1 MTNELLARIDLFEKE
16 NKQLKE
22 KLSKIETLIINH
34 NCDTGDIYYKYNSR
48 FLKSELKQR
57 ILEIVYEEE
66 SGSNKAKDENK
77 ELKKQLEVGEEQYND
92 LIEEKEI
99 LQEQLS
105 IKTLQLEEL
114 KEQVNKGLYNIC
126 MPYTTGYNKATKDK
140 ETQQKE
146 FINYLEDLIKQN
158 ETVVEVSKYGL
169 PKNCS
174 KLLIDFY
181 KEILQKYKE
190 IIGDDK

>member
-1 MTNELLARIDLFEKE
+1 MSKTLSKMNLISVVQQLPKEDIETIQGYVEMIEKE
-16 NKQLKE
+16 NQ
-22 KLSKIETLIINH
+22 
-34 NCDTGDIYYKYNSR
+34 
-48 FLKSELKQR
+48 
-57 ILEIVYEEE
+57 
-66 SGSNKAKDENK
+66 
-77 ELKKQLEVGEEQYND
+77 ELKKQLEVGNKQYSD
-92 LIEEKEI
+92 LVEEKEI

-114 KEQVNKGLYNIC
+114 KSSKRDYTQENILE
-126 MPYTTGYNKATKDK
+126 MKMFKLQ
-140 ETQQKE
+140 TQQKV
-146 FINYLEDLIKQN
+146 FIEYLEDLIKQN

-190 IIGDDK
+190 ITQTKNDKSV